1 MLLHLDMCFTKML
14 KARNKHSFS
23 EVIFNL
29 CWDFYSRPKHT
40 FFPFEI
46 LAYLK
51 CSMLVLMKVPRGR
64 KNRYNFPHLAWK
76 KWALHFFM
84 IITLQF
90 LYILIVNTLWHSFHI
105 SFPPSNWGI
114 IERNLKFRIIIY
126 TQIIWIHRSVLIYS
140 REAIKNIEKL
150 INIRMNFKLS
160 EINYLSA
167 KFASFTT
174 RRL

>member
-40 FFPFEI
+40 FFSFEI

-76 KWALHFFM
+76 KMSASLFHDYYATISIYIDCKHIVAFISYF
-84 IITLQF
+84 ISTLK
-90 LYILIVNTLWHSFHI
+90 LRD
-105 SFPPSNWGI
+105 NW
-114 IERNLKFRIIIY
+114 EKFRIIIY
-126 TQIIWIHRSVLIYS
+126 TQIIWIHRSILIYS

>member
-1 MLLHLDMCFTKML
+1 MFSHMLLHLDMCFTKML

-40 FFPFEI
+40 FFSFEI

-76 KWALHFFM
+76 KMSASLFHDYYAT
-84 IITLQF
+84 ISI
-90 LYILIVNTLWHSFHI
+90 YILIVNTLWHSFHI

-114 IERNLKFRIIIY
+114 IERNFESLF
-126 TQIIWIHRSVLIYS
+126 TL
-140 REAIKNIEKL
+140 
-150 INIRMNFKLS
+150 KLS
-160 EINYLSA
+160 EYIEA
-167 KFASFTT
+167 F
-174 RRL
+174 